1 MLPPVEQYLIQ
12 KEKRL
17 FKGFEEY
24 NDITRFV
31 FDLETTSLEPKDG
44 RIFMIGMKTNR
55 GFHEVIEC
63 ATPEQER
70 EGLIK
75 FFDTIDFLKPSIIG
89 GYNSFNFDW
98 YWIFERSKA
107 LGLDIK
113 KICKSLNPQR
123 TITQKEQMLKLA
135 NEVERYPQVSIWGYN
150 VIDILHSVRRA
161 QAINSNIKS
170 AGLKYITQYLED
182 NIDWAE
188 IYRGKK
194 SSAAPAPAAAAPVT
208 SGDDVPMMGI
218 KLIKEFE
225 GCHLNAYPDPLSGGL
240 PITIGWGS
248 TRKKDGSP
256 FKLGESITQQEAD
269 DLLISQCK
277 SQFIPALQ
285 KIPHW
290 NEMSDGK
297 RGALL
302 SFAYN
307 LGAGFY
313 GGDNFNT
320 ITKRLKNKEW
330 DLVPDALYL
339 YRNPGSNVEAGL
351 ARRRKAEGE
360 AWKKG

>member
-1 MLPPVEQYLIQ
+1 MARIDLHNFFKFYDERNPNHVKAVQWLEDNLPV
-12 KEKRL
+12 K
-17 FKGFEEY
+17 
-24 NDITRFV
+24 
-31 FDLETTSLEPKDG
+31 
-44 RIFMIGMKTNR
+44 
-55 GFHEVIEC
+55 
-63 ATPEQER
+63 
-70 EGLIK
+70 
-75 FFDTIDFLKPSIIG
+75 
-89 GYNSFNFDW
+89 
-98 YWIFERSKA
+98 
-107 LGLDIK
+107 
-113 KICKSLNPQR
+113 
-123 TITQKEQMLKLA
+123 
-135 NEVERYPQVSIWGYN
+135 
-150 VIDILHSVRRA
+150 
-161 QAINSNIKS
+161 
-170 AGLKYITQYLED
+170 YLED

-194 SSAAPAPAAAAPVT
+194 SSAAPASAAAAPVT
-208 SGDDVPMMGI
+208 ASGDVPMMGI

-225 GCHLNAYPDPLSGGL
+225 GCHLNAYPDPLSGNL

-256 FKLGESITQQEAD
+256 FKLGDSISQAEAD

>member
-1 MLPPVEQYLIQ
+1 V
-12 KEKRL
+12 
-17 FKGFEEY
+17 
-24 NDITRFV
+24 
-31 FDLETTSLEPKDG
+31 
-44 RIFMIGMKTNR
+44 
-55 GFHEVIEC
+55 
-63 ATPEQER
+63 
-70 EGLIK
+70 
-75 FFDTIDFLKPSIIG
+75 
-89 GYNSFNFDW
+89 
-98 YWIFERSKA
+98 KA
-107 LGLDIK
+107 V
-113 KICKSLNPQR
+113 Q
-123 TITQKEQMLKLA
+123 
-135 NEVERYPQVSIWGYN
+135 W
-150 VIDILHSVRRA
+150 
-161 QAINSNIKS
+161 
-170 AGLKYITQYLED
+170 LED
-182 NIDWAE
+182 NLPVEYLGDNVEWAE

-194 SSAAPAPAAAAPVT
+194 TSAAPAPAAAAAPVT
-208 SGDDVPMMGI
+208 GGDDVPMMGI

-225 GCHLNAYPDPLSGGL
+225 GCHLKAYPDPLTGNL

-256 FKLGESITQQEAD
+256 FKLGDQITQQEAD
-269 DLLISQCK
+269 ELLISQCK
-277 SQFIPALQ
+277 NQFLPALR

-351 ARRRKAEGE
+351 ARRRKSEGE

>member
-1 MLPPVEQYLIQ
+1 MAKVDLHNFFQFYDERNPNHVKAVQWLEDNLPV
-12 KEKRL
+12 K
-17 FKGFEEY
+17 
-24 NDITRFV
+24 
-31 FDLETTSLEPKDG
+31 
-44 RIFMIGMKTNR
+44 
-55 GFHEVIEC
+55 
-63 ATPEQER
+63 
-70 EGLIK
+70 
-75 FFDTIDFLKPSIIG
+75 
-89 GYNSFNFDW
+89 
-98 YWIFERSKA
+98 
-107 LGLDIK
+107 
-113 KICKSLNPQR
+113 
-123 TITQKEQMLKLA
+123 
-135 NEVERYPQVSIWGYN
+135 
-150 VIDILHSVRRA
+150 
-161 QAINSNIKS
+161 
-170 AGLKYITQYLED
+170 YLED
-182 NIDWAE
+182 NVDWAE
-188 IYRGKK
+188 IFRGKK
-194 SSAAPAPAAAAPVT
+194 TNAVAATSAAAAPVT
-208 SGDDVPMMGI
+208 GDDVPMMGI

-225 GCHLNAYPDPLSGGL
+225 GCHLKAYPDPLSGGL

-248 TRKKDGSP
+248 TRKKDGSA
-256 FKLGESITQQEAD
+256 FKMGDVITQQEAD

-277 SQFIPALQ
+277 DQFLPSLR

-290 NEMSDGK
+290 NEMTDGK

>member
-1 MLPPVEQYLIQ
+1 MARI
-12 KEKRL
+12 
-17 FKGFEEY
+17 
-24 NDITRFV
+24 
-31 FDLETTSLEPKDG
+31 DLHNFFQFYD
-44 RIFMIGMKTNR
+44 
-55 GFHEVIEC
+55 
-63 ATPEQER
+63 ER
-70 EGLIK
+70 N
-75 FFDTIDFLKPSIIG
+75 P
-89 GYNSFNFDW
+89 NHV
-98 YWIFERSKA
+98 KA
-107 LGLDIK
+107 V
-113 KICKSLNPQR
+113 Q
-123 TITQKEQMLKLA
+123 
-135 NEVERYPQVSIWGYN
+135 W
-150 VIDILHSVRRA
+150 
-161 QAINSNIKS
+161 
-170 AGLKYITQYLED
+170 LED
-182 NIDWAE
+182 NLPVKFLEDNVDWAE
-188 IYRGKK
+188 IYRGRKGD
-194 SSAAPAPAAAAPVT
+194 AAPAPAAAAPVT
-208 SGDDVPMMGI
+208 ASGDVPMMGI

-225 GCHLNAYPDPLSGGL
+225 GCHLNAYPDPLTGNL

-256 FKLGESITQQEAD
+256 FKLGDSISQAEAD

-320 ITKRLKNKEW
+320 ITKRLNNKEW